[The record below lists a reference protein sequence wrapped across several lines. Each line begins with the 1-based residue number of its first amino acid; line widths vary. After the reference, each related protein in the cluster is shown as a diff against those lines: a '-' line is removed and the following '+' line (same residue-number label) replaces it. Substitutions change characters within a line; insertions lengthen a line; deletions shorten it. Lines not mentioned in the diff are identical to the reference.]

1 MELKHMNTMKE
12 NTKPANKLEVGNDTI
27 QFHVRTDLIAG
38 ESVDACMNNLEYWR
52 KQYYNK
58 VQKQLNK

>member
-1 MELKHMNTMKE
+1 MNSIKE
-12 NTKPANKLEVGNDTI
+12 NTKPAYKLEVGNNTP

-58 VQKQLNK
+58 VQKQLNR

>member
-1 MELKHMNTMKE
+1 MNTTMKE
-12 NTKPANKLEVGNDTI
+12 NTKSANKLEVGNDTP

>member
-1 MELKHMNTMKE
+1 MKTMKE
-12 NTKPANKLEVGNDTI
+12 STKPDNKLEVGNYTP

-58 VQKQLNK
+58 VQKQLNR

>member
-1 MELKHMNTMKE
+1 MNTMKE
-12 NTKPANKLEVGNDTI
+12 NTKSANKLEVINDAP

-38 ESVDACMNNLEYWR
+38 ESVEACMNNLEYWR

>member
-1 MELKHMNTMKE
+1 MKE
-12 NTKPANKLEVGNDTI
+12 NTRPDNKLEVGNDTP

-52 KQYYNK
+52 KQYYDK
-58 VQKQLNK
+58 ARKQLSK

>member
-1 MELKHMNTMKE
+1 MNSSKK
-12 NTKPANKLEVGNDTI
+12 NTRPANKLEVGNNTP
-27 QFHVRTDLIAG
+27 QFQVRTDLIAG
-38 ESVDACMNNLEYWR
+38 ESVEACMNNLEYWR